1 MIPSLV
7 GTAMKQRILAAVLAV
22 LIAASGKAAEA
33 APAFLAEFEDLPL
46 PQGLSEVPG
55 GIVFDTPQGRIVDI
69 SATGRVGV
77 QTVLS
82 FYAQTLPQL
91 GWTPMGANEFQR
103 DNETLRIDVDAD
115 GNATTVRFSVKP
127 H

>member
-1 MIPSLV
+1 
-7 GTAMKQRILAAVLAV
+7 MKQRILAAVLAV
-22 LIAASGKAAEA
+22 LIAASGKAADA

-69 SATGRVGV
+69 SATGRIGV
-77 QTVLS
+77 QAVLS

-91 GWTPMGANEFQR
+91 GWTPAGANEFQR